1 MTGSTTSQNTNQ
13 TTNTNGT
20 EGLHLIGDLYECK
33 TGEKQM
39 LDAEALKSSCVELCR
54 DAGLQVVGE
63 QFFQFDDAG
72 VTGCVLLAESHVAVH
87 TWPEHGN
94 VTVDVY
100 VCNYNMDNSA
110 KAQKVFDGI
119 LALFSPANPRTKH
132 VQRGQI

>member
-1 MTGSTTSQNTNQ
+1 MQGSSSNQ
-13 TTNTNGT
+13 TNTINGT
-20 EGLHLIGDLYECK
+20 EGLHLIGDLYDCK
-33 TGEKQM
+33 TGETLM
-39 LDAEALKSSCVELCR
+39 VDAEALKSSCVELCT

-63 QFFQFDDAG
+63 NFFQFDDAG

-94 VTVDVY
+94 VTIDVY

-119 LALFSPANPRTKH
+119 LELFSPENPRIKP